1 MTKKAGVL
9 TPCLKTSYK
18 SLLDV
23 ILPLMV
29 LSLYF
34 PIDFLNIIF
43 FNLKGTE
50 KHRLWIK
57 LNELVCVLVCVL
69 VIQHVII

>member
-1 MTKKAGVL
+1 MTKKADVL

-23 ILPLMV
+23 ILSLVV

-34 PIDFLNIIF
+34 PIDFLNVIF
-43 FNLKGTE
+43 YNLKG
-50 KHRLWIK
+50 
-57 LNELVCVLVCVL
+57 
-69 VIQHVII
+69 Q